1 MSLLAHPKAVALLAD
16 AIVSTD
22 DVRSCRDHLD
32 RFLKRYLPKFQRQE
46 QRGHADAYLR
56 GLLSGLQRKSIEPIA
71 GQAGIPR
78 KNLQM
83 FVGQGAW
90 DDEEVTS
97 EIRRHVA
104 DELAEPDGVIVLDGS
119 GFPKKGTKSCG
130 VARQW
135 CGRLGK
141 KDTCQIGVFLA
152 YVGSQGHAPLDRRLY
167 LPKDWAD
174 DPDRREAAYVPKD
187 VVYRKVW
194 EIADDLLKKVGP
206 GVPHGWVVGDDE
218 FGRASDFR
226 ARLRVRRERYVLD
239 VPCNTTIRD
248 LDGTPPPQSGRPGR
262 SRKVPFQRVDSW
274 VSKLPADG
282 WTKLEIRDGAKGP
295 IVVEAATARVQAKL
309 GRKNGP
315 QERLVVIRTLDV
327 KPKLTYAMTNA
338 ATTVAL
344 ADLVKARLKRHRVE
358 RVFEE
363 AKGEVG
369 LAHYEVRSWVG
380 WHHHVT
386 LSLLALWFLIL
397 ERQRMGGENPGDDGL
412 PGASHLHGAA
422 GAASDQSGADRPGD
436 QPSLAPQRGGPD
448 LPLAF
453 KNQGV
458 SPSTI
463 NIRI

>member
-1 MSLLAHPKAVALLAD
+1 MSLLEHPQAIALLAD
-16 AIVSTD
+16 AVVSTD
-22 DVRSCRDHLD
+22 AVRSCRDHLA
-32 RFLKRYLPKFQRQE
+32 RFLRRYLPKFHRQE
-46 QRGHADAYLR
+46 QRGHAGAYVR

-97 EIRRHVA
+97 ELRRDVVE
-104 DELAEPDGVIVLDGS
+104 ELAEPDGVIVLDGS
-119 GFPKKGTKSCG
+119 GFPKKGTHSCG

-141 KDTCQIGVFLA
+141 KDNCQIGVFLA
-152 YVGSQGHAPLDRRLY
+152 YVGSKGHAPLDRRLY
-167 LPKDWAD
+167 LPKDWAN
-174 DPDRREAAYVPKD
+174 DPDRREAAYVPED

-218 FGRASDFR
+218 LGRASDFR
-226 ARLRVRRERYVLD
+226 ARLRLRGERYVLD

-248 LDGTPPPQSGRPGR
+248 LDASPPPRSGRHGR

-274 VSKLPADG
+274 VAKLPSDG

-295 IVVEAATARVQAKL
+295 IVVEAVTARVQAKL

-315 QERLVVIRTLDV
+315 QERLVVIRTLEV

-338 ATTVAL
+338 ASTVPL
-344 ADLVKARLKRHRVE
+344 AEVVKARLKRHRVE

-397 ERQRMGGENPGDDGL
+397 ERQRIGGENPGDDGL
-412 PGASHLHGAA
+412 PGAGDLHGAA
-422 GAASDQSGADRPGD
+422 GAESGQSGADRRRD
-436 QPSLAPQRGGPD
+436 QPDIAPQRGGPD

-453 KNQGV
+453 KNKGV

-463 NIRI
+463 NIGI

>member
-1 MSLLAHPKAVALLAD
+1 MSLLEHPQAVALLAD
-16 AIVSTD
+16 AIVSAD
-22 DVRSCRDHLD
+22 DVRSCRDHLA
-32 RFLKRYLPKFQRQE
+32 RFLKRYLPIFQRSE
-46 QRGHADAYLR
+46 QRDHAGAYLR

-97 EIRRHVA
+97 ELRRDVVR
-104 DELAEPDGVIVLDGS
+104 ELAEPDGVIVLDGS
-119 GFPKKGTKSCG
+119 GFPKKGTHSCG

-141 KDTCQIGVFLA
+141 KESCQIGVFLA
-152 YVGSQGHAPLDRRLY
+152 YVGSKGHAPLDRRLY

-174 DPDRREAAYVPKD
+174 DPDRREAAHVPDD

-194 EIADDLLKKVGP
+194 EIAEDLLKKDGP

-226 ARLRVRRERYVLD
+226 DRLRVRRERYVLD

-248 LDGTPPPQSGRPGR
+248 LDATPPSSSRPGR
-262 SRKVPFQRVDSW
+262 ARKVPFRRVDSW
-274 VSKLPADG
+274 AAKLPAEG

-295 IVVEAATARVQAKL
+295 IVVEAAMGRVQAKL

-315 QERLVVIRTLDV
+315 QERLVVIRTREA

-338 ATTVAL
+338 ASSVPL
-344 ADLVKARLKRHRVE
+344 AEVVKARLMRHRVE

-397 ERQRMGGENPGDDGL
+397 ERQRIGGENPGDDGL
-412 PGASHLHGAA
+412 PGASDLHGAA
-422 GAASDQSGADRPGD
+422 GLSAGRPGADRRGD
-436 QPSLAPQRGGPD
+436 QPGVAPQRGGPD
-448 LPLAF
+448 LPLVL
-453 KNQGV
+453 KNQGF

-463 NIRI
+463 NIRV

>member
-1 MSLLAHPKAVALLAD
+1 MSLLEHPQAVALLAD
-16 AIVSTD
+16 AVVLAD
-22 DVRSCRDHLD
+22 AVRSCRDHLA
-32 RFLKRYLPKFQRQE
+32 RFLKRYLPKFHRRE
-46 QRGHADAYLR
+46 QRDHAGAYLR

-71 GQAGIPR
+71 GEAGIPR

-83 FVGQGAW
+83 FVGQGLW
-90 DDEEVTS
+90 DDDEVIS
-97 EIRRHVA
+97 ELRGHVVE
-104 DELAEPDGVIVLDGS
+104 DLAEPDGVIVLDGS
-119 GFPKKGTKSCG
+119 GFPKKGTHSCG

-135 CGRLGK
+135 CGRLAK
-141 KDTCQIGVFLA
+141 KESCQIGVFLA
-152 YVGSQGHAPLDRRLY
+152 YVGSKGHAPLDRRLY
-167 LPKDWAD
+167 LPKDWTD
-174 DPDRREAAYVPKD
+174 DPDRREAAHVPKD

-194 EIADDLLKKVGP
+194 EIADDLLRKDGS

-226 ARLRVRRERYVLD
+226 ARLRLRRERYVLD

-248 LDGTPPPQSGRPGR
+248 LDGTPPSSSRPGR
-262 SRKVPFQRVDSW
+262 TRKVPFQRVDSW
-274 VSKLPADG
+274 VGKLPADG

-295 IVVEAATARVQAKL
+295 IVVEAVTARVQAKL

-315 QERLVVIRTLDV
+315 EERLVVIRSLEV

-338 ATTVAL
+338 AATVAL
-344 ADLVKARLKRHRVE
+344 ADVVKARLKRHRVE

-369 LAHYEVRSWVG
+369 LADYEVRSWVG

-397 ERQRMGGENPGDDGL
+397 ERQRIGGENPGDDGL
-412 PGASHLHGAA
+412 PGASDLHGAA
-422 GAASDQSGADRPGD
+422 GSASSQSGADRRGD
-436 QPSLAPQRGGPD
+436 QPGVAPQRGGSD

-458 SPSTI
+458 SSSTI
-463 NIRI
+463 NIRV

>member
-1 MSLLAHPKAVALLAD
+1 MSLLEHPQALALLAD
-16 AIVSTD
+16 AVVSAD
-22 DVRSCRDHLD
+22 DVGSCRDHLA
-32 RFLKRYLPKFQRQE
+32 RFLKRYLPIFHRTE
-46 QRGHADAYLR
+46 QRDHAGAYLR

-71 GQAGIPR
+71 GEAGIPR

-97 EIRRHVA
+97 ELRRDVVK
-104 DELAEPDGVIVLDGS
+104 ELAEPDGVIVLDGS
-119 GFPKKGTKSCG
+119 GFPKKGTHSCG

-141 KDTCQIGVFLA
+141 KESCQIGVFLA
-152 YVGSQGHAPLDRRLY
+152 YVGSKGHAPLDRRLY

-174 DPDRREAAYVPKD
+174 DPDRREAAHVPED

-194 EIADDLLKKVGP
+194 EIADDLLKKDGP
-206 GVPHGWVVGDDE
+206 GMPHGWVVGDDE

-248 LDGTPPPQSGRPGR
+248 LEGSPPPPGRHGR
-262 SRKVPFQRVDSW
+262 SRKVAFQRVDSW
-274 VSKLPADG
+274 VARLPADG
-282 WTKLEIRDGAKGP
+282 WTKLEIRDGSKGP
-295 IVVEAATARVQAKL
+295 IVVEAATTRVQAKL

-315 QERLVVIRTLDV
+315 EERLLVIRTLEA

-338 ATTVAL
+338 ASSVPL
-344 ADLVKARLKRHRVE
+344 ADLVKARLQRHRVE

-397 ERQRMGGENPGDDGL
+397 ERQRIGGENPGDDSL
-412 PGASHLHGAA
+412 PGASDLHGTA
-422 GAASDQSGADRPGD
+422 GAASGQSGADRRGD
-436 QPSLAPQRGGPD
+436 QPSIAPQRGGPD

-453 KNQGV
+453 KNQRV

-463 NIRI
+463 NIRV

>member
-1 MSLLAHPKAVALLAD
+1 MSLLEHPQAVALLAD
-16 AIVSTD
+16 AVVSTD
-22 DVRSCRDHLD
+22 DVRSCRGHLD

-46 QRGHADAYLR
+46 QRGHAGAYVR

-71 GQAGIPR
+71 GEAGIPR

-83 FVGQGAW
+83 FVGQGLW
-90 DDEEVTS
+90 DDEAVTS
-97 EIRRHVA
+97 EIRHHVVE
-104 DELAEPDGVIVLDGS
+104 ELAEPDGVIVLDGS
-119 GFPKKGTKSCG
+119 GFPKKGTHSCG

-141 KDTCQIGVFLA
+141 KESCQIGVFLA
-152 YVGSQGHAPLDRRLY
+152 YVGSRGHAPLDRRLY

-174 DPDRREAAYVPKD
+174 DPDRREAAHVPED

-194 EIADDLLKKVGP
+194 EIADDLLKKDGP
-206 GVPHGWVVGDDE
+206 DVPHGWVVGDDE

-248 LDGTPPPQSGRPGR
+248 LDGAPPPQSGRPRR
-262 SRKVPFQRVDSW
+262 SRKVPFLRVDSW

-315 QERLVVIRTLDV
+315 QERLVVIRTLEV

-338 ATTVAL
+338 AATVPL
-344 ADLVKARLKRHRVE
+344 ADVVKARLKRHRVE

-369 LAHYEVRSWVG
+369 LADYEVRSWVG

-397 ERQRMGGENPGDDGL
+397 ERQRIGGENPGDDSL

-422 GAASDQSGADRPGD
+422 GAASGQSGADRRGD
-436 QPSLAPQRGGPD
+436 QPGAAPQRGGPD

-463 NIRI
+463 NIGI

>member
-1 MSLLAHPKAVALLAD
+1 MSLLEHPQAIALLAD
-16 AIVSTD
+16 AVVSAD
-22 DVRSCRDHLD
+22 NVRSCRDHLA

-46 QRGHADAYLR
+46 QRGHAGAYVR

-71 GQAGIPR
+71 GEAGIPR

-83 FVGQGAW
+83 FVGQGLW
-90 DDEEVTS
+90 DDEAVTS
-97 EIRRHVA
+97 ELRRDVVE
-104 DELAEPDGVIVLDGS
+104 ELAEPDGVIVLDGS
-119 GFPKKGTKSCG
+119 GFPKKGTHSCG

-141 KDTCQIGVFLA
+141 KESCQIGVFLA
-152 YVGSQGHAPLDRRLY
+152 YVGSKGHAPLDRRLY

-174 DPDRREAAYVPKD
+174 DPDRREAAHVPED

-194 EIADDLLKKVGP
+194 EIADDLLKKDGP

-226 ARLRVRRERYVLD
+226 ARLRARGERYVLD

-248 LDGTPPPQSGRPGR
+248 LDGTPPSSSRPGR
-262 SRKVPFQRVDSW
+262 TRQVPFRRVDSW
-274 VSKLPADG
+274 AAKLAADG
-282 WTKLEIRDGAKGP
+282 WAKLEIRDGAKGP
-295 IVVEAATARVQAKL
+295 IVVEAAMARVQAKL

-315 QERLVVIRTLDV
+315 EERLVVIRTLDV

-338 ATTVAL
+338 ASSVAL
-344 ADLVKARLKRHRVE
+344 ADVVKARLKRHRVE

-397 ERQRMGGENPGDDGL
+397 ERQRIGGENPGNDGL
-412 PGASHLHGAA
+412 PGASDLHGVA
-422 GAASDQSGADRPGD
+422 GAASGQADADCRGD

-463 NIRI
+463 NIGI

>member
-1 MSLLAHPKAVALLAD
+1 MSLLEHPKAVALLAD
-16 AIVSTD
+16 AVVSAD
-22 DVRSCRDHLD
+22 DVRSCRDHLA
-32 RFLKRYLPKFQRQE
+32 RFLTRYLPIFYRSE
-46 QRGHADAYLR
+46 QREHAGAYLR

-83 FVGQGAW
+83 FVGQGLW

-97 EIRRHVA
+97 ELRRDVVE
-104 DELAEPDGVIVLDGS
+104 ELGEPDGVIVLDGS

-141 KDTCQIGVFLA
+141 KESCQIGVFLA
-152 YVGSQGHAPLDRRLY
+152 YVGSKGHAPLDRRLY

-174 DPDRREAAYVPKD
+174 DPDRREAAHVPED

-194 EIADDLLKKVGP
+194 EIADDLLKKDGP

-239 VPCNTTIRD
+239 VACNTTIRD
-248 LDGTPPPQSGRPGR
+248 LEGTPPPRSGRHGR
-262 SRKVPFQRVDSW
+262 NRRVPFQRVDSW
-274 VSKLPADG
+274 VAKLPADG

-295 IVVEAATARVQAKL
+295 IVVEAAMARVQAKL

-315 QERLVVIRTLDV
+315 EERLVVIRTLEA

-338 ATTVAL
+338 ASSVPL
-344 ADLVKARLKRHRVE
+344 ADVVKARLMRHRVE

-397 ERQRMGGENPGDDGL
+397 ERQRIGGENPGDDGL
-412 PGASHLHGAA
+412 PGAGDLHRAA
-422 GAASDQSGADRPGD
+422 QPAPGQPGPHRRGD
-436 QPSLAPQRGGPD
+436 QPGVAPQRGGPN
-448 LPLAF
+448 LPLVF
-453 KNQGV
+453 KNQGL
-458 SPSTI
+458 SP
-463 NIRI
+463 

>member
-1 MSLLAHPKAVALLAD
+1 MSLLEHPQAIALLAD
-16 AIVSTD
+16 AVVSAD
-22 DVRSCRDHLD
+22 DVRSCRDHLA
-32 RFLKRYLPKFQRQE
+32 RFLKRYLPKFHRQE
-46 QRGHADAYLR
+46 QRGHAGAYLR

-97 EIRRHVA
+97 EIRRDVVQ
-104 DELAEPDGVIVLDGS
+104 ELADPDGVIVLDGS
-119 GFPKKGTKSCG
+119 GFPKKGTHSCG

-141 KDTCQIGVFLA
+141 KDNCQIGVFLA
-152 YVGSQGHAPLDRRLY
+152 YVGSKGHAPLDRRLY
-167 LPKDWAD
+167 LPKDWAN
-174 DPDRREAAYVPKD
+174 DPDRREAAHVPED

-194 EIADDLLKKVGP
+194 EIADDLLKKDGP
-206 GVPHGWVVGDDE
+206 DVPHGWVVGDDE

-248 LDGTPPPQSGRPGR
+248 LDGCPPPGRHRR

-274 VSKLPADG
+274 VAKLPADG
-282 WTKLEIRDGAKGP
+282 WTKLEIRDGSKGP

-315 QERLVVIRTLDV
+315 QERLVVIRTLEA

-338 ATTVAL
+338 ATTVPL
-344 ADLVKARLKRHRVE
+344 ADVVKARLKRHRVE

-397 ERQRMGGENPGDDGL
+397 ERQRIGGENPGDDGL

-422 GAASDQSGADRPGD
+422 GTASCRSGADRRRD
-436 QPSLAPQRGGPD
+436 QPGIAPQRGGPD

-463 NIRI
+463 NIGI